1 MGFNQEHYIMKS
13 FEGLRSVK
21 DKKTKIAAGNE
32 FGFMTVRLSKKDARR
47 FKRAA
52 EDNDFTNQSA
62 LVEAINRVMIEWGES
77 PVTDHGSAGKK
88 Q

>member
-1 MGFNQEHYIMKS
+1 MTGS
-13 FEGLRSVK
+13 FEGLRKVK
-21 DKKTKIAAGNE
+21 NKKTVVAAENE
-32 FGFMTVRLSKKDARR
+32 FGFMTVRLGKKDARR

-62 LVEAINRVMIEWGES
+62 LVEAINRLMIEWGES

-88 Q
+88 

>member
-1 MGFNQEHYIMKS
+1 MKS

-21 DKKTKIAAGNE
+21 DKKTKIAAGAAGNE